1 MIDVHHEHRSSLHGV
16 LQYEVM
22 RGSLIFKA
30 CRCARGVSVVVAG
43 LLLCLGVL
51 LCLLFL
57 PVSGSEGSSAPGET
71 NMLHVDQGTIGNAPS
86 RDGTSRPGKSLFALT
101 NETEESDNSP
111 VNAWLLTMLFLVASF
126 FGVNARCLLSSAQ
139 AQGASCSSLGLV
151 GEVLS
156 STCED
161 YLPFLGVFRL

>member
-1 MIDVHHEHRSSLHGV
+1 
-16 LQYEVM
+16 
-22 RGSLIFKA
+22 
-30 CRCARGVSVVVAG
+30 
-43 LLLCLGVL
+43 
-51 LCLLFL
+51 
-57 PVSGSEGSSAPGET
+57 
-71 NMLHVDQGTIGNAPS
+71 MLHVDQGTIGHAPS
-86 RDGTSRPGKSLFALT
+86 RDGTSLDGKSLFALT

-139 AQGASCSSLGLV
+139 AQGARCSLGLV